1 MIIVAS
7 AYIKQIKP
15 LITQLAKMLRSKDAY
30 LVTVESCTGGGLG
43 YYCTAEPG
51 ASLWYQCGYITYH
64 NEDKISLGVPSSTI
78 EKYGAISTECAEAMA
93 MAAATRHSKHHYIS
107 TITGIAGPE
116 GGSRAKPIGTVC
128 FGWQGMEGNR
138 TAIFYFNG
146 DREAIRLQAILY
158 SLKGLISLLSHNAN
172 YEENLSS

>member
-1 MIIVAS
+1 VTS
-7 AYIKQIKP
+7 AHIQQIKP
-15 LITQLAKMLRSKDAY
+15 LVGQVAKALSSKKAS

-78 EKYGAISTECAEAMA
+78 EKHGAVSLECAEAMA
-93 MAAATRHSKHHYIS
+93 IAAATRHNKGHYIS

-116 GGSRAKPIGTVC
+116 GGGRAKPIGTVC
-128 FGWQGMEGNR
+128 FGWHGVEGNR
-138 TAIFYFNG
+138 TAICYFNG
-146 DREAIRLQAILY
+146 NREAIRLQAIIY
-158 SLKGLISLLSHNAN
+158 SLKGLISLLNQNA
-172 YEENLSS
+172 EHKENLSLTRN